1 MLADAHYQTYQELL
15 EATDWEQLGPAN
27 DPRCRDCLVHYG
39 FEPAA
44 VLAANRRIR
53 DILAMAVWQ
62 MT

>member
-1 MLADAHYQTYQELL
+1 MH
-15 EATDWEQLGPAN
+15 
-27 DPRCRDCLVHYG
+27 CG

-53 DILAMAVWQ
+53 DMLHMAIWQ